1 MRQLVALVL
10 DALDALCQRV
20 KLDVR
25 RLKVLRE
32 VAAHGSFSA
41 AAESLAFTQP
51 AVSRQIATLEAEAGT
66 RLVERS
72 ARGVRL
78 TQAGLARQQI
88 DATLV
93 RYVGNI
99 MSVGLT
105 IGLIVALMGYF
116 GFETTSFA
124 ALIAGVGIAI
134 GAAWA
139 GLLAN
144 FAAGAFLVVLRP
156 FRVGHYIKVA
166 GVEGTVTE
174 IGLFATT
181 ISTPDHV
188 AVFIGN
194 NKVFGDTIHNYSTS
208 PTRRVERTAQLAH
221 SVDVNDAIAR
231 LKEAI
236 VKVPNVAK
244 TPEPVVEIVDFT
256 NRGPVLA
263 VRPYTHTAKP
273 TSTRPNSAANAPC
286 GSTSWV
292 STQISQAAV
301 P

>member
-1 MRQLVALVL
+1 MSFDFDFDTILATASTLLTAFGLKIVGAIVAWIVGRYVIRLTV
-10 DALDALCQRV
+10 RV
-20 KLDVR
+20 M
-25 RLKVLRE
+25 
-32 VAAHGSFSA
+32 SA
-41 AAESLAFTQP
+41 A
-51 AVSRQIATLEAEAGT
+51 
-66 RLVERS
+66 
-72 ARGVRL
+72 
-78 TQAGLARQQI
+78 LARQSI
-88 DATLV
+88 DATRV

-99 MSVGLT
+99 VSVALT
-105 IGLIVALMGYF
+105 IGLIVGLMGYF

-124 ALIAGVGIAI
+124 ALVAGVGVAV

-166 GVEGTVTE
+166 GIEGTVTE

-188 AVFIGN
+188 VVFIGN
-194 NKVFGDTIHNYSTS
+194 NKVFGDTIHNYTTS

-231 LKEAI
+231 LKDAVGKI
-236 VKVPNVAK
+236 PNVAK
-244 TPEPVVEIVDFT
+244 SPEPVVEIVDFT

-263 VRPYTHTAKP
+263 VRPYTHNDNYWQVYFDVNRAIVQTFGDAGYPVPTDVVSNMTAKP
-273 TSTRPNSAANAPC
+273 AGA
-286 GSTSWV
+286 
-292 STQISQAAV
+292 
-301 P
+301 